1 MLRSPRLARW
11 TGAGGVLSAVAV
23 ISGMSQGRLAEEQAE
38 GGLGGTAL
46 IIGLGG
52 ALCIGLLLMAY
63 GLARREMRG
72 RELAEGRQNKM
83 AAQLNT
89 SVERQL
95 KERAA
100 KRNQR
105 ADALLEE
112 ISRRVEAE
120 AVLREKV
127 ERLGR
132 LAAFVESS
140 PDAII
145 GKSLEGIITSW
156 NPAAERLFGYTSA
169 EAVGQPMTFLVV
181 PDRIEEEARILDQV
195 RAGESVEH
203 FETVRQRKD
212 GGRIDVSVSISPVR
226 DAFGKI
232 IGASSIARDISEE
245 KQVLATLER
254 MRAELEQRVAER
266 TASLAAAEAAAR
278 SQTQLLETV
287 FDAMGEGMV
296 MVDGAGR
303 ITFANRRMST
313 LFGFEHNELLGQSI
327 ELLLPER
334 SRGSHTQLR
343 AGFMARPVTR
353 PMGAARGL
361 VGRRKDGSEVLLEI
375 ALNPVTIQKE
385 PFVLASII
393 DVTERQRAEEALR
406 RLAAIVESSDDAI
419 IGTTLEGIITSWN
432 PAATRLLGYRSDEII
447 GRPIA
452 LLIPA
457 DRVEEEAQVL
467 GRIQRGQRVANF
479 EAGRHCK
486 DGRLIDMAITI
497 SPIVDAS
504 GRVAG
509 ASMIARD
516 ITDRKKA
523 AERISASLR
532 EKDAL
537 LREIHH
543 RVKNNMQV
551 VSSLLQLQSAHLHD
565 PKLLEPFKDC
575 QDRIRT
581 MALIHEKLY
590 RTEGL
595 AQIDFKEYLES
606 LTDMLLRAHSKGPFI
621 RRQLNLEPVAL
632 SIDLAIPVGLIANE
646 LISNSLKHAF
656 NGRQKGVVRVALT
669 RPNQDELRL
678 AVSDDGQGLPENFL
692 QSTSLGVRLVRILTG
707 QINGRMEYK
716 SENGAEFAI
725 VFSTTGANVK

>member
-169 EAVGQPMTFLVV
+169 EAVGQPMTFLVA
-181 PDRIEEEARILDQV
+181 PDRIEEEARILDQI

-212 GGRIDVSVSISPVR
+212 GGLIDVSVSISPVR

-232 IGASSIARDISEE
+232 IGASSIARDISEQ
-245 KQVLATLER
+245 KQVLGTLER
-254 MRAELEQRVAER
+254 MRAELEQGVAER

-296 MVDGAGR
+296 MVDSAGR

-334 SRGSHTQLR
+334 SRDSHTQLR
-343 AGFMARPVTR
+343 AGFMAQPVTR

-406 RLAAIVESSDDAI
+406 CLAAIVESSDDAI
-419 IGTTLEGIITSWN
+419 IGITLEGIITSWN

>member
-1 MLRSPRLARW
+1 
-11 TGAGGVLSAVAV
+11 
-23 ISGMSQGRLAEEQAE
+23 
-38 GGLGGTAL
+38 
-46 IIGLGG
+46 
-52 ALCIGLLLMAY
+52 
-63 GLARREMRG
+63 
-72 RELAEGRQNKM
+72 
-83 AAQLNT
+83 
-89 SVERQL
+89 
-95 KERAA
+95 
-100 KRNQR
+100 
-105 ADALLEE
+105 
-112 ISRRVEAE
+112 
-120 AVLREKV
+120 
-127 ERLGR
+127 
-132 LAAFVESS
+132 
-140 PDAII
+140 
-145 GKSLEGIITSW
+145 
-156 NPAAERLFGYTSA
+156 
-169 EAVGQPMTFLVV
+169 
-181 PDRIEEEARILDQV
+181 
-195 RAGESVEH
+195 
-203 FETVRQRKD
+203 
-212 GGRIDVSVSISPVR
+212 
-226 DAFGKI
+226 
-232 IGASSIARDISEE
+232 
-245 KQVLATLER
+245 
-254 MRAELEQRVAER
+254 
-266 TASLAAAEAAAR
+266 
-278 SQTQLLETV
+278 
-287 FDAMGEGMV
+287 
-296 MVDGAGR
+296 
-303 ITFANRRMST
+303 
-313 LFGFEHNELLGQSI
+313 
-327 ELLLPER
+327 
-334 SRGSHTQLR
+334 
-343 AGFMARPVTR
+343 
-353 PMGAARGL
+353 
-361 VGRRKDGSEVLLEI
+361 
-375 ALNPVTIQKE
+375 
-385 PFVLASII
+385 
-393 DVTERQRAEEALR
+393 
-406 RLAAIVESSDDAI
+406 
-419 IGTTLEGIITSWN
+419 
-432 PAATRLLGYRSDEII
+432 
-447 GRPIA
+447 
-452 LLIPA
+452 
-457 DRVEEEAQVL
+457 
-467 GRIQRGQRVANF
+467 
-479 EAGRHCK
+479 
-486 DGRLIDMAITI
+486 LIDMAITI